1 MFKLVFNTTTKEVKI
16 SEDKTI
22 LQVFQN
28 VPTVKPLEGYYEVMQ
43 ENPDGVM
50 GNKRYPVA
58 RLPIS
63 NTLMLIEK

>member
-1 MFKLVFNTTTKEVKI
+1 MFKLVFNTTTKQVKI

-22 LQVFQN
+22 LTVFEN
-28 VPTVKPLEGYYEVMQ
+28 VPTVKPLEGYYEVLQ
-43 ENPDGVM
+43 EIPDVVTGT
-50 GNKRYPVA
+50 KRYPVA